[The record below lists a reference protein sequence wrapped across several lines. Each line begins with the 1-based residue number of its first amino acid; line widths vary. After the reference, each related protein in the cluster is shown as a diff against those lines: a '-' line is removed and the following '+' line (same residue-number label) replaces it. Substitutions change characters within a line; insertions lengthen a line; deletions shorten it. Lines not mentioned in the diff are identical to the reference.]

1 MASDLA
7 GRSVSS
13 AGDVNGDGIDDLIES
28 APFIGRQAGEAYVI
42 YGALPTVA
50 VARIG
55 TATTQ
60 TIHGGAFNDTLT
72 GLAGN
77 DTLIGNNGAARFN
90 G

>member
-1 MASDLA
+1 MAGWSW
-7 GRSVSS
+7 SS
-13 AGDVNGDGIDDLIES
+13 AGDVNGDGIDDLIVGAS
-28 APFIGRQAGEAYVI
+28 GGDNGGIDAGETYVV

-55 TATTQ
+55 TAIAQ